1 MIKNEFNFIFTKRKI
16 LLYVLVVLSFSG
28 LFFFKYD
35 REYKN
40 YSDTQIEYYSN
51 MIDVENQRIKM
62 ASDED
67 LLKFFNEDMTYCQK
81 LLSDFRQEEEIET
94 IAQDLYERDC
104 MILSYINQGTKL
116 SSFPSILQNTKKDL
130 KIRIKQE
137 KRYLENEYY
146 DFVLKNKPTGFYML
160 AQLFEKGNFFFYLM
174 IILILIINVDIWSK
188 DLENKTIRYV
198 LISGKSRNSIYTSRM
213 FMNMGI
219 SLFLSLICV
228 LLLFG
233 LGCICYGT
241 GQGLYI
247 GLIPISTYV
256 LNRLIEFIVIEIFA
270 ISMIQ
275 FVSFFTQNT
284 GISMMLG
291 GLALLFMYVY
301 LDLSN
306 IWGYTPFI
314 LNISILIQC
323 VLFISFMKMDL
334 G

>member
-1 MIKNEFNFIFTKRKI
+1 MIKNEWKFIFIKRKI
-16 LLYVLVVLSFSG
+16 LLYVLVVLFFSG

-146 DFVLKNKPTGFYML
+146 DFVYKNKPTGFYML
-160 AQLFEKGNFFFYLM
+160 AQLFENGNFFFYLM
-174 IILILIINVDIWSK
+174 MILILIINVDIWSK

-213 FMNMGI
+213 VLNVGI

-233 LGCICYGT
+233 LGCVFYGT